1 MFVINRSGGR
11 WDDSYTQS
19 LFVTQSEEFA
29 KEYCDKANKVFQ
41 KIKIR
46 FSEIDSEL
54 DSIEDENPK
63 RNLLLS
69 WWCKY
74 ESLSN
79 VNRHY
84 YEPIEVRNGR

>member
-1 MFVINRSGGR
+1 MFVINRSGGS

-19 LFVTQSEEFA
+19 LFVTQAEEFA

-54 DSIEDENPK
+54 DLIEDENPK

-74 ESLSN
+74 ESLSD

>member
-1 MFVINRSGGR
+1 MFVINRSGGS

-19 LFVTQSEEFA
+19 LFVTQSEDCA

-46 FSEIDSEL
+46 FSEIDNEL
-54 DSIEDENPK
+54 DSIEDENPR

-74 ESLSN
+74 ESLSD